1 MDKTCTRQ
9 IIIIIILLI
18 ILYAVIHID
27 NLDDRINALFNKSD
41 PKETEQATNTL
52 SDTSEST
59 SQNKK
64 VSSNN
69 TINTKHKNGYISEKI
84 NGITFN
90 EQMSEIDTY
99 VKIFQDSYDNDELL
113 SAAQKVKAIDVH
125 KYYEG
130 YRDCVAQALE
140 DKAAK
145 IMAEEYQSDI
155 IHWTNDKLIE
165 FYDTMEKCFKSSGVE
180 YTRSEDTHIT
190 YKYYYFMP
198 N

>member
-1 MDKTCTRQ
+1 MDKTSTRQ
-9 IIIIIILLI
+9 IIIISILLI
-18 ILYAVIHID
+18 ILYAVIHTD
-27 NLDDRINALFNKSD
+27 NLDNRINELLNKSD
-41 PKETEQATNTL
+41 PKETKQTINTL

-64 VSSNN
+64 ISSNN
-69 TINTKHKNGYISEKI
+69 TINTKNKNGYISEKI

-90 EQMSEIDTY
+90 EQMNEIDTY

-125 KYYEG
+125 KYYKT

-145 IMAEEYQSDI
+145 IKAEEYQNDI
-155 IHWTNDKLIE
+155 ILWSNNKLVE
-165 FYDTMEKCFKSSGVE
+165 FYDTMEECFKISGVE
-180 YTRSEDTHIT
+180 YSRSEDTHIT
-190 YKYYYFMP
+190 YRYYYFMP